1 MMVSKA
7 RRTYSRFEPIVTV
20 TTRPDRRE
28 LTHDRLFAQ
37 SAVITADSTGES
49 GVAGRGYWPIK
60 TSETKAWSLQGR
72 RNFELD
78 FTEHSLLN
86 HASVMFLESL

>member
-1 MMVSKA
+1 M
-7 RRTYSRFEPIVTV
+7 TV

-28 LTHDRLFAQ
+28 LTHDRLLAQ

-60 TSETKAWSLQGR
+60 TSETKAWSLR
-72 RNFELD
+72 EKF
-78 FTEHSLLN
+78 
-86 HASVMFLESL
+86 